1 MAKANSLI
9 KVSMKLSS
17 LTKFEKALW
26 LVSMLVIT
34 VSFFF
39 GIEKNPL
46 TLVASLIGVT
56 SLIFIAKG
64 NVWGQIL
71 MIIFSA
77 IYGYI
82 SYKTRYYGEM
92 ITYVGM
98 TGPMAVMALITWL
111 KNPFEGEENQ
121 VAVAEITPFKLI
133 VTSILTIIVTTIFY
147 FILKYFNTANL
158 ILSTLSVLTSFFAA
172 SLTFLRSPYYALGYA
187 ANDVVLIVLWVLAS
201 MENPGYIPMMMC
213 FVVFLVND
221 IYGFVSWRKMAE
233 NQKKR
238 IREIIGE

>member
-1 MAKANSLI
+1 
-9 KVSMKLSS
+9 MKLST

-26 LVSMLVIT
+26 LISSLIIT
-34 VSFFF
+34 VSFLF
-39 GIEKNPL
+39 GADKNPL
-46 TLVASLIGVT
+46 TLIVSLIGVT

-71 MIIFSA
+71 MIIFSI

-98 TGPMAVMALITWL
+98 TGPMAVMALVAWL

-133 VTSILTIIVTTIFY
+133 IVSILTIIVTVIFY
-147 FILKYFNTANL
+147 FILKYFNTAN
-158 ILSTLSVLTSFFAA
+158 IVLSTVSVLTSFFAA

-187 ANDVVLIVLWVLAS
+187 ANDVVLIILWVLAS
-201 MENPGYIPMMMC
+201 MENPGYIPMVMC
-213 FVVFLVND
+213 FVVFFVND
-221 IYGFVSWRKMAE
+221 VYGYISWKRMAE
-233 NQKKR
+233 MQKKR
-238 IREIIGE
+238 IREIVEGK

>member
-1 MAKANSLI
+1 
-9 KVSMKLSS
+9 MKLSS

-26 LVSMLVIT
+26 LISSLIIT
-34 VSFFF
+34 VSFLF
-39 GIEKNPL
+39 GADKNPL
-46 TLVASLIGVT
+46 TLIVSLIGVT

-71 MIIFSA
+71 MIIFSI

-98 TGPMAVMALITWL
+98 TGPMAVMALVAWL

-121 VAVAEITPFKLI
+121 VAVAEITPMKI
-133 VTSILTIIVTTIFY
+133 AVVTALSIIVTVIFY

-158 ILSTLSVLTSFFAA
+158 ILSTVSVLTSFFAA

-187 ANDVVLIVLWVLAS
+187 ANDVVLIILWMLAS
-201 MENPGYIPMMMC
+201 VENPGYIPMVMC
-213 FVVFLVND
+213 FVVFFVND
-221 IYGFVSWRKMAE
+221 VYGYISWKRMAE
-233 NQKKR
+233 MQKKR
-238 IREIIGE
+238 IREIVEGK